1 MRHPAPLPDVLSSL
15 DRALVMGVVN
25 VTPDS
30 FSDGG
35 QWFSADAAVAHGKEL
50 LAQGAD
56 ILDIGGESTRPGA
69 PRVSEDEELRRVI
82 PVISELA
89 SLGAVMSVDTTRA
102 RVAQA
107 AIEAGAHIINDVSGG
122 LADPRMDATAA
133 ETGAVFIAMHWRG
146 HATEMDN
153 LEHYNDVFVDVK
165 SELLERVDALLTAG
179 VRESQ
184 IVLDPGL
191 GFSKSGANNWPLLAH
206 TEDFASLGFPLLVGA
221 SRKRFLGQLLADE
234 SGEPAAPL
242 ARDGATAAIT
252 ALSVAAGAWAVRVH
266 DVASSVDAMKVGQAW
281 RSAGQNS

>member
-206 TEDFASLGFPLLVGA
+206 TEDFASLGFPVLVGA